1 MVAHRKMTD
10 TQYTAL
16 QNAKI
21 TATATYNDQ
30 IDSSLAI
37 AVHVIAECIVQLD
50 GAIEAH
56 RMGAADGAIT
66 QAQQIVTIQN
76 VERAQARY
84 NTGRQREKLRMHMA
98 MIAAE
103 GIWQGA
109 MNRARQLPG
118 AESMPHTWFYTRL

>member
-21 TATATYNDQ
+21 SATATYNDQ
-30 IDSSLAI
+30 VDSSLAI

-56 RMGAADGAIT
+56 RRWINDAGAIT
-66 QAQQIVTIQN
+66 QAQQIVAIQ
-76 VERAQARY
+76 RAQARY
-84 NTGRQREKLRMHMA
+84 DTGRQREKLRMRQA

-103 GIWQGA
+103 SIWQGA